1 MIIIENVKALGI
13 QRWRKKIK
21 TLIDCKQYHME
32 RHLNLSQ
39 HDILLLKESREDNQ
53 FKGGIIESFGQLIK
67 SLMES
72 M

>member
-1 MIIIENVKALGI
+1 
-13 QRWRKKIK
+13 
-21 TLIDCKQYHME
+21 ME

-53 FKGGIIESFGQLIK
+53 FKGGIAESFGQLIK